1 MRFRTMMSCVIL
13 LYAVIC
19 IPVYISSLMHV
30 FNAAIL
36 FNLVCML
43 LLAGLVTYD
52 FFQDHSPITAIIEM
66 TRDPD
71 PDSSGLGDDEE

>member
-1 MRFRTMMSCVIL
+1 
-13 LYAVIC
+13 
-19 IPVYISSLMHV
+19 MHV